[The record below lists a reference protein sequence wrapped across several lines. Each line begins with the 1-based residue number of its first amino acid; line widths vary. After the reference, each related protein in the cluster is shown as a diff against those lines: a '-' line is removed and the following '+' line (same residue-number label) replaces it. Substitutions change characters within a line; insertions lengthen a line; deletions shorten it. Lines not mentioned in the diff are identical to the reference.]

1 MVQISILK
9 PIQIQLRVIIL
20 KKYDVAAY
28 VWPAYTGDEGRSL
41 IFWPE
46 GYGEWETVRMK
57 RHGLKGING
66 RESRCGVICNQTTFT
81 DTAIW
86 KPLRVYLKNPIVNG
100 WRM

>member
-46 GYGEWETVRMK
+46 GYGEWETVRMEK
-57 RHGLKGING
+57 ARFEGHKWP
-66 RESRCGVICNQTTFT
+66 R
-81 DTAIW
+81 
-86 KPLRVYLKNPIVNG
+86 KPLWGYLQPDDIYGYGYLEAVKSVFKESDC
-100 WRM
+100 